1 VTRFSVGL
9 PQLDA
14 DPGSI
19 APYAARAEELG
30 FEGLWVLDSAVGGPT
45 GHSTT
50 LDGLQLLAHAA
61 AVTRSPRLGI
71 AVIVITRRNP
81 ALLAKELASLDRLSG
96 GRLTV
101 GVGIGSSQPPPPEF
115 NFAGGPR
122 ARLLREGVEMMRA
135 LWTDSFEAGRVEPKP
150 LQQPLPV
157 WFGGS
162 AEPALRRAARMADG
176 WIGGGSSS
184 TEDFIGHVRI
194 LREAAPDGFPIAKRV
209 YIAVEDSERRA
220 RERLTP
226 VLDGMYGWPGITD
239 RVAVCGPPQQC
250 AEELHRLVAGGAQE
264 LVLNPLYDHERQL
277 EACAAVAGLTAAARP
292 GRARRGASG
301 R

>member
-14 DPGSI
+14 DP
-19 APYAARAEELG
+19 AAVPPYAVRAEALG
-30 FEGLWVLDSAVGGPT
+30 FDGLWVLDSAVGGPT
-45 GHSTT
+45 GHSPT

-61 AVTRSPRLGI
+61 AVTRAPRLGI

-101 GVGIGSSQPPPPEF
+101 GVGIGSSAPPPPAF
-115 NFAGGPR
+115 GFTTGAR
-122 ARLLREGVEMMRA
+122 ARRLREGVEMMRA
-135 LWTDSFEAGRVEPKP
+135 LWTDSVEGGRVEPKP

-162 AEPALRRAARMADG
+162 APPALRRAARMADG

-184 TEDFIGHVRI
+184 TEDFIGHVEI
-194 LREAAPDGFPIAKRV
+194 LREAAPRGLPIAKRV
-209 YIAVEDSERRA
+209 YIAVEDTEARA
-220 RERLTP
+220 RARLTP
-226 VLDGMYGWPGITD
+226 LLDGMYGASGLAE
-239 RVAVCGPPQQC
+239 RVAVWGPPEQC
-250 AEELHRLVAGGAQE
+250 AAELQRLVAAGAQV
-264 LVLNPLYDHERQL
+264 LLLNPLYDYAEQL
-277 EACAAVAGLTAAARP
+277 EACAAVARLA
-292 GRARRGASG
+292 GAHS
-301 R
+301 

>member
-1 VTRFSVGL
+1 MRFSVGL
-9 PQLDA
+9 PQVDS
-14 DPGSI
+14 DP
-19 APYAARAEELG
+19 ALVVPYAVRAEELG
-30 FEGLWVLDSAVGGPT
+30 FDGLWTLDSAVGGPT
-45 GHSTT
+45 GHATT
-50 LDGLQLLAHAA
+50 LDGLQLLTQAA
-61 AVTRSPRLGI
+61 AVTSTPRLGV
-71 AVIVITRRNP
+71 AVIVIPRRNP

-115 NFAGGPR
+115 GFAGGGR
-122 ARLLREGVEMMRA
+122 ARRLREGVEMMRA
-135 LWTDSFEAGRVEPKP
+135 LWTDDFAGGRVEPKP
-150 LQQPLPV
+150 VQRPLPV

-184 TEDFIGHVRI
+184 TDDFVGHVEL
-194 LREAAPDGFPIAKRV
+194 LREHAPDGFPIAKRV
-209 YIAVEDSERRA
+209 YIAVEDSEAEA

-239 RVAVCGPPQQC
+239 RVAVCGPPERC
-250 AEELHRLVAGGAQE
+250 AAELRRLVAAGAQE
-264 LVLNPLYDHERQL
+264 ILLNPLYDHPRQL
-277 EACAAVAGLTAAARP
+277 EACAEVARLC
-292 GRARRGASG
+292 ASG

>member
-9 PQLDA
+9 PQVDA
-14 DPGSI
+14 DPTAV

-30 FEGLWVLDSAVGGPT
+30 FDGLWALDSAVGGPT

-61 AVTRSPRLGI
+61 AVTRAPRLGI

-81 ALLAKELASLDRLSG
+81 ALLAKELATLDRLSG

-101 GVGIGSSQPPPPEF
+101 GVGIGSSAPPPPAF
-115 NFAGGPR
+115 GFATGAR
-122 ARLLREGVEMMRA
+122 ARRLREGVEMMRA
-135 LWTDSFEAGRVEPKP
+135 LWTDSFEGGRVEPKP
-150 LQQPLPV
+150 VQQPLPV

-162 AEPALRRAARMADG
+162 APPALRRAARMADG

-184 TEDFIGHVRI
+184 TEDFIGHVQI
-194 LREAAPDGFPIAKRV
+194 LRETAPDRFPIAKRV
-209 YIAVEDSERRA
+209 YIAVEETEARA

-226 VLDGMYGWPGITD
+226 VLDGMYGASGLAE
-239 RVAVCGPPQQC
+239 RVAVWGPPERC
-250 AEELHRLVAGGAQE
+250 AEELRRLIAGGAGE
-264 LVLNPLYDHERQL
+264 LVLNSLYDHPQQL
-277 EACAAVAGLTAAARP
+277 ERLAGLARDAA
-292 GRARRGASG
+292 G
-301 R
+301 

>member
-1 VTRFSVGL
+1 MRFSVGL

-14 DPGSI
+14 DPASA

-30 FEGLWVLDSAVGGPT
+30 FDGLWVLDSAVGGPT

-50 LDGLQLLAHAA
+50 LDGLQLLATAA
-61 AVTRSPRLGI
+61 AVTRTPRLGI

-101 GVGIGSSQPPPPEF
+101 GVGIGSSQPPPAAF
-115 NFAGGPR
+115 GFSTGPR
-122 ARLLREGVEMMRA
+122 ARRLREGVEMMRA
-135 LWTDSFEAGRVEPKP
+135 LWTDSFEDGRVEPKP
-150 LQQPLPV
+150 VQQPLPV

-162 AEPALRRAARMADG
+162 APPALRRAARMADG

-184 TEDFIGHVRI
+184 TGDFIGHVEI
-194 LREAAPDGFPIAKRV
+194 LRETAPEGFPIAKRV
-209 YIAVEDSERRA
+209 YIAIEETESRA

-239 RVAVCGPPQQC
+239 RVAVCGPAEQC
-250 AEELHRLVAGGAQE
+250 AEELQRLIAAGAQE
-264 LVLNPLYDHERQL
+264 LVLNPLYDHVRQL
-277 EACAAVAGLTAAARP
+277 EALAEVA
-292 GRARRGASG
+292 RA
-301 R
+301 